1 MQWLNSG
8 DNYFF
13 PKERGDFSHV
23 WLKKMSKLPA
33 FQFYPADW
41 RSDNG
46 VQSLSYFERGV
57 WFEILCLM
65 HESEQRGKLL
75 LNGKPMPDEALA
87 RLLGLDKQIL
97 TKALA
102 TILEYGVATRLDD
115 GTLIN
120 RRMIRDEEL
129 RQVRKEVGKLG
140 GNPNLVNQNSTKP
153 KKEVNQKST
162 PSSSSSSTPSVNTHT
177 EKSVSV
183 KKNGNKSRF
192 SIEEVLKYATRQ
204 KGINNPQGLATIL
217 RRTGEADE
225 LIQEEL
231 YPAEETKADTDPQEK
246 RQNALELLR
255 EVQADGGDI
264 NDYKKW
270 YEEDWEWLIQELK
283 LKAAKV

>member
-1 MQWLNSG
+1 M
-8 DNYFF
+8 
-13 PKERGDFSHV
+13 P
-23 WLKKMSKLPA
+23 KLPA

-115 GTLIN
+115 GTLVN

-129 RQVRKEVGKLG
+129 RQIRKEVGKLG
-140 GNPNLVNQNSTKP
+140 GNPVLVNQNSTKP
-153 KKEVNQKST
+153 EKEVNQNSTPSIT
-162 PSSSSSSTPSVNTHT
+162 PSSSSSTTSSPSVNTHT
-177 EKSVSV
+177 AKSVSV
-183 KKNGNKSRF
+183 ANGNKSSF
-192 SIEEVLKYATRQ
+192 SFEECLKYATTQ
-204 KGINNPQGLATIL
+204 KGINNPQGLATVL
-217 RRTGEADE
+217 YRTGEADA
-225 LIQEEL
+225 LIQETL
-231 YPAEETKADTDPQEK
+231 YPTEKVKTETVDK
-246 RQNALELLR
+246 RQTALEMLL
-255 EVQADGGDI
+255 EVQSEGGDI
-264 NDYKKW
+264 NEYRQW
-270 YEEDWEWLIQELK
+270 YEEDWKWLIEQLNK
-283 LKAAKV
+283 QSATN